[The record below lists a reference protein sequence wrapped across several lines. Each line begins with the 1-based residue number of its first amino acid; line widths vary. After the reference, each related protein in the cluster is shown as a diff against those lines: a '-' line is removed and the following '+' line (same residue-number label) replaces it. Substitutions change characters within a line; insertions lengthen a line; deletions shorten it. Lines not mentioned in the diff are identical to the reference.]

1 MCQEVGSIIFN
12 IFIPII
18 GIFASIGAIVFLIH
32 RLLSEPYSFKI
43 DLPDPQKNTSF
54 YLIITNTT
62 GYSLETNFDIDTLI
76 LCQGNKKYHDFIHGG
91 NNILSPN
98 VEYKTRLG
106 SLTEIS
112 DNKGLEDGRF
122 INHQLQ
128 LNINISFKNSRWLV
142 QKLRKNLRTKWL
154 YNPRTQSF
162 FRIK

>member
-1 MCQEVGSIIFN
+1 MCQEVGSTIFN

-32 RLLSEPYSFKI
+32 RLFSEPYSLKI
-43 DLPDPQKNTSF
+43 DLPNPHRDNSF

-62 GYSLETNFDIDTLI
+62 GYSLETNFDIDTHI
-76 LCQGNKKYHDFIHGG
+76 LCQDNKKYHDFLHGG

-98 VEYKTRLG
+98 VEYKVRLD

-112 DNKGLEDGRF
+112 DTKGLEDSRF
-122 INHQLQ
+122 INHQLK
-128 LNINISFKNSRWLV
+128 LDINIYFKNSRWCV
-142 QKLRKNLRTKWL
+142 QKFKKNIRTKWL
-154 YNPRTQSF
+154 YNPHTQSF